1 MEMKMTD
8 DKSKLLRSLTIDRS
22 ASKVER
28 PKSRWLPISA
38 TIVACVVAFA
48 AFGAYEFR
56 RQDPPKETAPQIAQQ
71 SAAQPQ
77 TPQPPAPN
85 SKAAGNLAAS
95 GYVVARRKATVAAE
109 ITGKVVE
116 VFIDEGMTVTDGQ
129 VVARLD
135 SVLAERDYELARS
148 RVETADAAV
157 AAITADLEDATRI
170 MSRVQT
176 LSQKNF
182 ATEADLTKAQ
192 ARVGVL
198 SAQLRQAQSQFETA
212 RIDAKRSASMLDK
225 HQIRAP
231 FAGVVIDRSAQPGEM
246 ISPMSVGGY
255 TRTGICTI
263 VDMDSIEIEVDVN
276 EAFIGRVAPGGA
288 VNAMLDAYPDW
299 TIPASVIAIVPTAN
313 REKATVKVRI
323 RFEKKD
329 PRILPDM
336 AVKVNFLGDAKT
348 KGATETTAAN

>member
-1 MEMKMTD
+1 MTE

-22 ASKVER
+22 VNKAER
-28 PKSRWLPISA
+28 SGSRWLPISA
-38 TIVACVVAFA
+38 AIVACVVAFA
-48 AFGAYEFR
+48 AFAAFEFR
-56 RQDPPKETAPQIAQQ
+56 RQDPPKETTPQIAQQ

-77 TPQPPAPN
+77 TAQQPAPN
-85 SKAAGNLAAS
+85 NKAAGNLAAS

-116 VFIDEGMTVTDGQ
+116 VFIDEGMTVTEGQ

-148 RVETADAAV
+148 RVETADAAI

-170 MSRVQT
+170 MTRIQT

-182 ATEADLTKAQ
+182 ATDADLTKAQ

-212 RIDAKRSASMLDK
+212 KIDARRSGSMLDK

-231 FAGVVIDRSAQPGEM
+231 FAGVVVDRSAQPGEM

-276 EAFIGRVAPGGA
+276 EAFIGRVVAGGA

-313 REKATVKVRI
+313 REKATVRVRI

-336 AVKVNFLGDAKT
+336 AVKVNFLPDTKANGAK
-348 KGATETTAAN
+348 ATAAN

>member
-1 MEMKMTD
+1 MMTD
-8 DKSKLLRSLTIDRS
+8 DKTKLLRSLKIDRS
-22 ASKVER
+22 ADRAER
-28 PKSRWLPISA
+28 SGRSWLPLSA
-38 TIVACVVAFA
+38 VAVACVVGFSAFA
-48 AFGAYEFR
+48 AFEFR
-56 RQDPPKETAPQIAQQ
+56 KQDAPKEIAQQ

-77 TPQPPAPN
+77 APQPPQQAATN

-109 ITGKVVE
+109 ITGKVVA
-116 VFIDEGMTVTDGQ
+116 VFVDEGMTVTEGQ

-135 SVLAERDYELARS
+135 SVLAEKDFELARS
-148 RVETADAAV
+148 RAESADAAI

-170 MSRVQT
+170 MTRIQT

-198 SAQLRQAQSQFETA
+198 NAQLRQAKSQFETA
-212 RIDAKRSASMLDK
+212 SIDAKRSASMLDK

-231 FAGVVIDRSAQPGEM
+231 FAGVVVDRSAQPGEM

-276 EAFIGRVAPGGA
+276 EAFIGRVVAGGA

-336 AVKVNFLGDAKT
+336 AVKVNFLADARA

>member
-1 MEMKMTD
+1 MTE

-22 ASKVER
+22 VNKAER
-28 PKSRWLPISA
+28 SGSRWLPISA
-38 TIVACVVAFA
+38 AIVACVVAFA
-48 AFGAYEFR
+48 AFAAFEFR
-56 RQDPPKETAPQIAQQ
+56 RQDPPKETTPQIAQQ

-77 TPQPPAPN
+77 TAQQPAPN
-85 SKAAGNLAAS
+85 NKAAGNLAAS

-116 VFIDEGMTVTDGQ
+116 VFIDEGMTVTEGQ

-135 SVLAERDYELARS
+135 SVLAEKDFELARS
-148 RVETADAAV
+148 RAETADAAI

-170 MSRVQT
+170 MTRVQT

-182 ATEADLTKAQ
+182 ATDADLTKAQ

-212 RIDAKRSASMLDK
+212 KIDARRSGSMLDK

-276 EAFIGRVAPGGA
+276 EAFIGRVVAGGA

-313 REKATVKVRI
+313 REKATVRVRI

-336 AVKVNFLGDAKT
+336 AVKVNFLPDTKANGAK
-348 KGATETTAAN
+348 ATAAN

>member
-1 MEMKMTD
+1 MTE

-22 ASKVER
+22 ASKAER
-28 PKSRWLPISA
+28 SGGRWLPISA
-38 TIVACVVAFA
+38 AIIACVVGFAAFA
-48 AFGAYEFR
+48 AFEFR
-56 RQDPPKETAPQIAQQ
+56 RQDPPKETASQTAQQ
-71 SAAQPQ
+71 PVAQPQ
-77 TPQPPAPN
+77 LPQQAAPN
-85 SKAAGNLAAS
+85 NKAAGNLAAS

-116 VFIDEGMTVTDGQ
+116 VFIDEGMTVTEGQ
-129 VVARLD
+129 IVARLD

-148 RVETADAAV
+148 RVETADAAM
-157 AAITADLEDATRI
+157 AAIKADLEDATRI
-170 MSRVQT
+170 MSRLQT

-198 SAQLRQAQSQFETA
+198 SAQLRQTQSQLETA

-231 FAGVVIDRSAQPGEM
+231 FAGVVVDRSAQPGEM

-276 EAFIGRVAPGGA
+276 EAFIGRVVAGGA

-336 AVKVNFLGDAKT
+336 AVKVNFLRRRQGKWRHEA
-348 KGATETTAAN
+348 TAAN